1 MKSCHL
7 QQCGWREMS
16 EKDEYYM
23 ISLIHFVIYKREQMN
38 KQSKT
43 NRLIGMKNKLV
54 VARGEGLRGEMG
66 GKN

>member
-43 NRLIGMKNKLV
+43 NRLIYKASYCTILV
-54 VARGEGLRGEMG
+54 AFSI
-66 GKN
+66 